1 MTFTFSTVDVGCMR
15 GHFKFSCRG
24 WSNMPP
30 WSDLQKLSSLTITNW
45 QLMVVRSCAGRMLN
59 IGLQQQQW
67 GLVGGQRGFESE
79 SDAFLLLKVHDHQ

>member
-30 WSDLQKLSSLTITNW
+30 WSDF
-45 QLMVVRSCAGRMLN
+45 VRSCAGRMLN